1 MADIYQDGTDNAL
14 KKRYT
19 ISVLSEDRPGLLNRV
34 TIIFTRRK
42 INIESINVS
51 SSEVPGVSRYI
62 LVINVTRHQAEK
74 VVNQIRKIIEVL
86 GAFLYEEDEIY
97 YQELALYKEPTKIFL
112 HGNKI
117 ENIVRANN
125 ARILVIEEDYIVIE
139 KTGHKNETLK
149 LFNLLNEY
157 GVLEFVRS
165 GRVSITKS
173 IRQTQKY
180 LDELENATAIQS
192 INLNGKDKYGKN

>member
-1 MADIYQDGTDNAL
+1 MSDIYQDNTETAL

-42 INIESINVS
+42 LNIESINVS
-51 SSEVPGVSRYI
+51 TSEVPGVSRYT
-62 LVINVTRHQAEK
+62 LVVNTTKDQAEK
-74 VVNQIRKIIEVL
+74 VVNQIRKLIEVL
-86 GAFLYEEDEIY
+86 GAFVYEEDEIY
-97 YQELALYKEPTKIFL
+97 YQEIALYKVPTKIFL

-117 ENIVRANN
+117 ENLVRSNN

-139 KTGHKNETLK
+139 KTGHKHETQQ

-165 GRVSITKS
+165 GRVAISKS
-173 IRQTQKY
+173 KRQTQHY
-180 LDELENATAIQS
+180 LDELENSETHI
-192 INLNGKDKYGKN
+192 LNSNGQDKYGKN

>member
-1 MADIYQDGTDNAL
+1 MADIYQEGTDNAL

-51 SSEVPGVSRYI
+51 SSEVPGVSRYT
-62 LVINVTRHQAEK
+62 LVINSTRDQAEK

-97 YQELALYKEPTKIFL
+97 YQELALYKVPTKIFL

-125 ARILVIEEDYIVIE
+125 ARVLVIEEDYIVIE
-139 KTGHKNETLK
+139 KTGHKTETLK

-173 IRQTQKY
+173 VRQTQKY
-180 LDELENATAIQS
+180 LDELEHATAIQS